1 MLKWL
6 FEVKGLD
13 SENYERKLRHRHHRN
28 ASSSGEAL
36 AKRSF
41 M

>member
-1 MLKWL
+1 MLNWL
-6 FEVKGLD
+6 LEVKGLD
-13 SENYERKLRHRHHRN
+13 SENYKRKLRHRHHRN
-28 ASSSGEAL
+28 ANSRGEAL